1 MILAG
6 VLALSA
12 VGYLIASRP
21 KANDQLVTTPSGLQY
36 IDEKV
41 GDGPSP
47 QAGQTV
53 TVNYRGV
60 TQSTGKEFDSSYKN
74 NRPANFRIGVGEVI
88 PGWDEGLM
96 TMKVHGK
103 RKLVIP
109 GNSLMAR
116 QADHPTFLPMPLL
129 NLRLNFSE
137 SSSRKPTN
145 DAEADQKTRT
155 SLILKQSVF
164 ICVHRKFN
172 SGRQAHHPADSVGL
186 ITLPRKR

>member
-1 MILAG
+1 MPQSRHRKINKRKKQRSARQSSQRGTSVKTNRNVRIGVMILAG

-53 TVNYRGV
+53 AVRYRGV
-60 TQSTGKEFDSSYKN
+60 TQSTGKEFDSSDK
-74 NRPANFRIGVGEVI
+74 RDFRIGVGEVI

-96 TMKVHGK
+96 TMKLHGK
-103 RKLVIP
+103 RKLIIP
-109 GNSLMAR
+109 GKLAYGAAGRPPDIPPNATLEF
-116 QADHPTFLPMPLL
+116 DVE
-129 NLRLNFSE
+129 LRE
-137 SSSRKPTN
+137 IK
-145 DAEADQKTRT
+145 
-155 SLILKQSVF
+155 
-164 ICVHRKFN
+164 
-172 SGRQAHHPADSVGL
+172 
-186 ITLPRKR
+186 

>member
-36 IDEKV
+36 VDEKV
-41 GDGPSP
+41 GDGASP

-53 TVNYRGV
+53 KVNYRGV

-96 TMKVHGK
+96 TMKVGGK
-103 RKLVIP
+103 RHLIIPPNLGYGPAGRPPNIP
-109 GNSLMAR
+109 GNSTLIF
-116 QADHPTFLPMPLL
+116 DVELL
-129 NLRLNFSE
+129 GV
-137 SSSRKPTN
+137 K
-145 DAEADQKTRT
+145 
-155 SLILKQSVF
+155 
-164 ICVHRKFN
+164 
-172 SGRQAHHPADSVGL
+172 
-186 ITLPRKR
+186 

>member
-1 MILAG
+1 MPQSRHRKINKRKKQRSTRQSSPRGSSAKTNRNVRIGVMILAG

-36 IDEKV
+36 VDEKV

-53 TVNYRGV
+53 TVKYRGV
-60 TQSTGKEFDSSYKN
+60 TQSTGKEFDRSDN
-74 NRPANFRIGVGEVI
+74 TDFRIGVGRVI

-109 GNSLMAR
+109 GKLAYGAAGRPPDIPPNATLEF
-116 QADHPTFLPMPLL
+116 DV
-129 NLRLNFSE
+129 E
-137 SSSRKPTN
+137 
-145 DAEADQKTRT
+145 
-155 SLILKQSVF
+155 LIGIK
-164 ICVHRKFN
+164 
-172 SGRQAHHPADSVGL
+172 
-186 ITLPRKR
+186 

>member
-1 MILAG
+1 MPQSRHRKINKRKKQRSTRQSSPRGSSAKTNRNVRIGVMILAG

-109 GNSLMAR
+109 GKLAYGATGRPPDIPPNATLE
-116 QADHPTFLPMPLL
+116 FEIELL
-129 NLRLNFSE
+129 GV
-137 SSSRKPTN
+137 K
-145 DAEADQKTRT
+145 
-155 SLILKQSVF
+155 
-164 ICVHRKFN
+164 
-172 SGRQAHHPADSVGL
+172 
-186 ITLPRKR
+186 